1 MPIAVAKKT
10 SIDKRLFVQFITAV
24 RQIEA
29 SSRVAEDNV
38 NHFKV
43 GKYNVW
49 RQWPDRNISE
59 KSLLSAFCNISVT
72 LRNSVVQPFRI
83 LLQKQHT
90 MEMVAVKTE
99 ENSKSREVP
108 VKSPPTIYQ
117 YSVVLRAGCPSY
129 HPTNSVKALTTD
141 MDDLRRVKSKTGT
154 QNRAARCDIQ
164 TTADFVRTV
173 IAILDTITQL

>member
-1 MPIAVAKKT
+1 
-10 SIDKRLFVQFITAV
+10 
-24 RQIEA
+24 
-29 SSRVAEDNV
+29 
-38 NHFKV
+38 
-43 GKYNVW
+43 
-49 RQWPDRNISE
+49 
-59 KSLLSAFCNISVT
+59 
-72 LRNSVVQPFRI
+72 
-83 LLQKQHT
+83 

-154 QNRAARCDIQ
+154 QNRAASIQ